1 MLKAAFLGCG
11 GRSRGHYQAYQYV
24 KKGKLM
30 AVCDLDEERLN
41 TRGEEYGI
49 PTEKRYTDVHEMLDK
64 EKPDVLHIVTAP
76 IWRVELMTIA
86 AEHEVPVAIV
96 EKPVAL
102 QGEDWKQIRDLNEK
116 CKTKFAV
123 NTQLHFHPNNMMLK
137 RDVAEGR
144 IGDIRSIEASARS
157 TVCDQ
162 GVHVLELAQSYNGF
176 AAPRLAY
183 GNVSDPGPIDSRQP
197 SPATAEAL
205 IGFENGV
212 RVQLLIGAVAPET
225 NDSGSRFSHKRVA
238 VYGTRGFAQWTMH
251 WWERSTPEGGYER
264 EEHSYGQQDV
274 LAQAALTDAAFEWV
288 EDDSKPHPTR
298 LERAL
303 PKFNALLGVYVS
315 ALTHEPVELPFD
327 PPDGI
332 MDALKKRLTSS
343 HDSL

>member
-24 KKGKLM
+24 KKGRLV

-41 TRGEEYGI
+41 IRGEEYGM
-49 PTEKRYTDVHEMLDK
+49 PVEKRYTNVHEMLDK

-96 EKPVAL
+96 EKPIAL
-102 QGEDWKQIRDLNEK
+102 QGEDWKQIRDLNDR
-116 CKTKFAV
+116 CKTKFAI

-137 RDVAEGR
+137 KDVADGR
-144 IGDIRSIEASARS
+144 IGDIRIIEASARS

-176 AAPRLAY
+176 VAPTLAY

-197 SPATAEAL
+197 SPATAEAM
-205 IGFENGV
+205 IEFENDV
-212 RVQLLIGAVAPET
+212 RVQLLIGAVAPKT
-225 NDSGSRFSHKRVA
+225 NDSDSQYSHKRVA
-238 VYGTRGFAQWTMH
+238 AYGTKGFVQWTMH

-264 EEHSYGQQDV
+264 GEHSYGEQNV
-274 LAQAALTDAAFEWV
+274 RAQTALTEAAFDWAV
-288 EDDSKPHPTR
+288 DDSKPHPTR

-315 ALTHEPVELPFD
+315 ALNNTPVELPFE

-332 MDALKKRLTSS
+332 MNALKERLKA
-343 HDSL
+343 